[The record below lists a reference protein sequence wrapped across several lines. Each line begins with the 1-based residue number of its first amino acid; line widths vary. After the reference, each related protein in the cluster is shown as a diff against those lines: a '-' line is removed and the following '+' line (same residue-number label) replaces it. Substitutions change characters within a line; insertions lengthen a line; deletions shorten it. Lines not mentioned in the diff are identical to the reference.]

1 MRPRKGD
8 MMTAERLQA
17 MGYNAAEIAAILEMI
32 EEIKAAR

>member
-17 MGYNAAEIAAILEMI
+17 MGYNAAEIAAILKMI
-32 EEIKAAR
+32 EEVKQGR